1 MAAGDG
7 PGGSQSHRDGLP
19 VLLTDPRRLR
29 HRRRQVVLPQD
40 RPVRPGHEDL
50 GRREHRARLPHVDV
64 RRPRRHR
71 DLFARRARL
80 QELPVQVRRR
90 PRVDRAEE
98 PHPGSGDVD
107 GRRPE
112 VLLRVDSN
120 VRVQAGR
127 TDGGGEQVGTSIGAM
142 GACGCDPYLWKGT

>member
-1 MAAGDG
+1 M
-7 PGGSQSHRDGLP
+7 
-19 VLLTDPRRLR
+19 
-29 HRRRQVVLPQD
+29 
-40 RPVRPGHEDL
+40 

-64 RRPRRHR
+64 WRPRRHG

-90 PRVDRAEE
+90 PRVYRAEK
-98 PHPGSGDVD
+98 PHPGRRDVD

-112 VLLRVDSN
+112 VLLRVDAD

-127 TDGGGEQVGTSIGAM
+127 IDGRGKQVGISIGAM
-142 GACGCDPYLWKGT
+142 GACGCNHYLWKGA